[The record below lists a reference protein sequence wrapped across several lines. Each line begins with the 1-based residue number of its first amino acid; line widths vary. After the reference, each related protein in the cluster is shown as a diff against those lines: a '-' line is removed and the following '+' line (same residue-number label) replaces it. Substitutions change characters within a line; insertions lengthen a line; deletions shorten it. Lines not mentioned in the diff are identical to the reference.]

1 MSTTNGKI
9 PRSPEEITP
18 EWLTSTLRDAGV
30 ISGARVTSVETES
43 IGAGAGLFGQLAR
56 LRLGYD
62 REEPGAPASL
72 IAKLP
77 TTHAGNRE
85 IGNLFQFY
93 ERETRFYDDIAPMM
107 RIRVPQCHVRIMDVP
122 GDEYLLLLEDLGAAT
137 PGDEVAGCVLHTAE
151 AAIRHLAEHHATW
164 WEHPKLDALDWMPFV
179 NAPVHQSAQQSY
191 QQAWGPYTEVFGEM
205 LTPYVRDVGERLQTR
220 IIDLLNDFEPRPR
233 TIIHG
238 DFRLDNLFFDHP
250 DGSPIAAIDWQISSR
265 GRGMFD
271 VAYFIVSSLEP
282 DVRRAHEERLVRM
295 WHAVVTERGAKD
307 YGWDEAWLDY
317 RKAVLYCNIYTVIGV
332 GSMDAANER
341 GLALQTAW
349 VRRRSAAIED
359 LRCAEVMP
367 E

>member
-56 LRLGYD
+56 LRLAYD

-137 PGDEVAGCVLHTAE
+137 PPPRGGGAPPPRAGPPG
-151 AAIRHLAEHHATW
+151 RGGGP
-164 WEHPKLDALDWMPFV
+164 PKP
-179 NAPVHQSAQQSY
+179 
-191 QQAWGPYTEVFGEM
+191 
-205 LTPYVRDVGERLQTR
+205 R
-220 IIDLLNDFEPRPR
+220 RPR
-233 TIIHG
+233 WVPFG
-238 DFRLDNLFFDHP
+238 NPPPPPAERVEFR
-250 DGSPIAAIDWQISSR
+250 
-265 GRGMFD
+265 
-271 VAYFIVSSLEP
+271 
-282 DVRRAHEERLVRM
+282 
-295 WHAVVTERGAKD
+295 
-307 YGWDEAWLDY
+307 
-317 RKAVLYCNIYTVIGV
+317 
-332 GSMDAANER
+332 
-341 GLALQTAW
+341 
-349 VRRRSAAIED
+349 
-359 LRCAEVMP
+359 
-367 E
+367 